1 MFTDSILNLWDAGAV
16 TNRKKTL
23 WKDKFIADVAMG
35 TRRLYDF
42 LDQNIAVEFH
52 RGTVVNDP
60 AVIARNNKMVSINSA
75 LQFDLTGQCC
85 AESIGSRLFSG
96 TGGHKEFIHGALNS
110 PGGKSI
116 LACYSTT
123 AKDTVSRIVP
133 RFDPGT
139 VVTTSR
145 VDVDYVITEY
155 GVACLRGRSIRERVQ
170 EMINISHP
178 NFRDYLRSEADR
190 LQMW

>member
-1 MFTDSILNLWDAGAV
+1 M
-16 TNRKKTL
+16 
-23 WKDKFIADVAMG
+23 
-35 TRRLYDF
+35 
-42 LDQNIAVEFH
+42 Q
-52 RGTVVNDP
+52 
-60 AVIARNNKMVSINSA
+60 
-75 LQFDLTGQCC
+75 
-85 AESIGSRLFSG
+85 
-96 TGGHKEFIHGALNS
+96 ALNS

-155 GVACLRGRSIRERVQ
+155 GVACLRGRSIRERVK